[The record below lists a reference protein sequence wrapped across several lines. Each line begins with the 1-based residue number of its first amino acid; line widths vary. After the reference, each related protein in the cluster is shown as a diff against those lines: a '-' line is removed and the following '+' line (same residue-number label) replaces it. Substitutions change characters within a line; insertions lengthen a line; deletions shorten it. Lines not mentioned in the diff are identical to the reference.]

1 MLHPALRYVIA
12 TRYRNRVR
20 AILRR
25 LKTPVGILALLFIG
39 AIASAMILGTSYG
52 QPIAD
57 AERQAMLSSF
67 LAFLMILGVLGG
79 IGQRGL
85 LFAKA
90 DLDLVFPGPFTR
102 RQMLAYHFVPHHIAG
117 ALLALMYVVML
128 GGRKMPS
135 PLGCFLGFV
144 LCQMTSAHLTAF
156 AAELSMLVADKL
168 YAKLRKLTIAL
179 AVIVSIVGILAIVL
193 SITSTDPTGD
203 AQIGS
208 RLRLAWDSLA
218 MKVFFYPAFAAG
230 EMAGARTLGDGLIHM
245 LGLIACTIGSFVLVS
260 SLKVDF
266 LENSYVATT
275 RFRSRMDKA
284 KHGLHDVNVK
294 SSSSGPRSRIFTGAG
309 AVLWLNALIMRR
321 QLRALLGGVI
331 VVGVMLAMFGRQ
343 GRDATTVLTVLTMV
357 PLWMTLPVGFR
368 IERDQLL
375 TIRQLP
381 LHPMAV
387 VGSLLAIPTLVPFA
401 LQTIG
406 VLGLIATGAVD
417 IPTALSALPAFL
429 AVGLT
434 MTSVEALFLLGQA
447 EPNHLNFIQ
456 TMLRFMTQMLSLAP
470 GLIMLFTAAYFT
482 RDKAMSVL
490 YATVVQ
496 AIAAAV
502 MMSLVGWRFHSREL
516 VMHDA

>member
-12 TRYRNRVR
+12 TRYRNRIH

-25 LKTPVGILALLFIG
+25 LKTPVGLLALLFVG
-39 AIASAMILGTSYG
+39 AMATAMIMGTSYG
-52 QPIAD
+52 TPIPD

-85 LFAKA
+85 LFSKA

-168 YAKLRKLTIAL
+168 YAKLRKATIAL
-179 AVIVSIVGILAIVL
+179 AIVVSIVGILAVVL
-193 SITSTDPTGD
+193 SITTMHDGGEVEM
-203 AQIGS
+203 GS
-208 RLRLAWDSLA
+208 RLRLAWDSTWMQVL
-218 MKVFFYPAFAAG
+218 FYPAFAAG

-245 LGLIACTIGSFVLVS
+245 LGLIACAAGSFVLVS
-260 SLKVDF
+260 MLKVDF
-266 LENSYVATT
+266 LEKSYVATT

-284 KHGLHDVNVK
+284 KHGLHDVKVK
-294 SSSSGPRSRIFTGAG
+294 SSSSGPQSRFFTGAG

-321 QLRALLGGVI
+321 QLRAVLGGVI

-357 PLWMTLPVGFR
+357 PLWMALPVGFR
-368 IERDQLL
+368 MPRDQLL
-375 TIRQLP
+375 TVRQLP
-381 LHPMAV
+381 LPPMAV
-387 VGSLLAIPTLVPFA
+387 VGSLLAVPTLVPFT

-406 VLGLIATGAVD
+406 VIGLIATGAVD
-417 IPTALSALPAFL
+417 IPTALAALPAFL

-434 MTSVEALFLLGQA
+434 MTSIEALFLLGQA
-447 EPNHLNFIQ
+447 EPNHLNFLQ

-470 GLIMLFTAAYFT
+470 GIIMLITAAYFT

-490 YATVVQ
+490 YATIVQ
-496 AIAAAV
+496 AVAAGVLMA
-502 MMSLVGWRFHSREL
+502 LVGWRFHRREL